1 VTTRTAAPRRIR
13 GFTLLE
19 AIVALVIFTM
29 GALALYGWLSSNV
42 ITLGRIRAQQEQE
55 RMQAS
60 ALDLVRRGNPM
71 LEPEGVRT
79 AGDLRVTWK
88 ATLVEPAK
96 SAVSQSGAAGLY
108 AVGLYALDVRIER
121 EGRELQRFGVRQVG
135 WKQIRSGPEP

>member
-1 VTTRTAAPRRIR
+1 MRRPVARRRER

-29 GALALYGWLSSNV
+29 GALALYGWLSTNV
-42 ITLGRIRAQQEQE
+42 IALGRIRAQQEQE
-55 RMQAS
+55 RVQAS

-79 AGDLRVTWK
+79 AGDLRVTWTAK
-88 ATLVEPAK
+88 LLEPAR
-96 SAVSQSGAAGLY
+96 SAVSQSGAPGLY

-121 EGRELQRFGVRQVG
+121 EGAELQRFAVRQVG
-135 WKQIRSGPEP
+135 WKQIRSGEAP